1 MADVNGDRLRSR
13 IRCLG
18 STGPRGEHRV
28 KETDPAMSDFAVPE
42 GFSVRV
48 MRRGDAA
55 VVVPTG
61 ELDYGSAPALE
72 ASLIRAFADAVRRV
86 VLDLRELEF
95 IDSGGL
101 HVLLVARRQ
110 AEAAGK
116 AFSLVAG
123 HRGLERTLEIA
134 GVHNAFSWATAGELA

>member
-1 MADVNGDRLRSR
+1 
-13 IRCLG
+13 
-18 STGPRGEHRV
+18 
-28 KETDPAMSDFAVPE
+28 MSDFAVPE

-48 MRRGDAA
+48 LRRGDNA
-55 VVVPTG
+55 VVVPAG
-61 ELDYGSAPALE
+61 ELDYAGVPELE
-72 ASLIRAFADAVRRV
+72 ASLTRAFADTVHRV

-101 HVLLVARRQ
+101 HALLVARGR

-123 HRGLERTLEIA
+123 HRGLQRTLEIA
-134 GVHNAFSWATAGELA
+134 GVHHVFSWAPAGEFA

>member
-1 MADVNGDRLRSR
+1 
-13 IRCLG
+13 
-18 STGPRGEHRV
+18 
-28 KETDPAMSDFAVPE
+28 MSNLAVPE
-42 GFSVRV
+42 GFSVRI

-61 ELDYGSAPALE
+61 ELDCGSALALE
-72 ASLIRAFADAVRRV
+72 ASLTRAFADPVRRV

-101 HVLLVARRQ
+101 HALLVARRR

-123 HRGLERTLEIA
+123 HRGLQRTLEIA
-134 GVHNAFSWATAGELA
+134 GVHHVFSWAPAGELP